1 MVDVIAALN
10 SLRASTAA
18 LIRGIDAERW
28 TDADVRA
35 DSLLPGW
42 SRGHVMT
49 HIARNADG
57 ISRTIAG
64 ALRGEIVARY
74 PHGRAGRDADIE
86 AGATRSSTELLADVR
101 DSADRLDRVLSAVA
115 EADAWALPTEDRT
128 TGEYA
133 VARWREVEVHR
144 VDLGGSYTPADWP
157 AEFVAYL
164 LPELADSLA
173 GRATGPL
180 LVRVVEA
187 GSLVPDLV
195 GRTWSA
201 GEPGEVTQATEVS
214 GPDWAV
220 LAWLTGRG
228 TSAAAQLSATPDL
241 PPWI

>member
-1 MVDVIAALN
+1 MVDVISALS

-18 LIRGIDAERW
+18 LIQAIEAEHW
-28 TDADVRA
+28 TDADVQA
-35 DSLLPGW
+35 ESLLPGW
-42 SRGHVMT
+42 SRGHVLT

-64 ALRGEIVARY
+64 ALRGEVVARY

-86 AGATRSSTELLADVR
+86 AGATRGSIELLADVR

-115 EADAWALPTEDRT
+115 DADAWSLPTEDRT

-133 VARWREVEVHR
+133 TARWREVEVHR

-164 LPELADSLA
+164 LPELAGSLA
-173 GRATGPL
+173 ERADGAMRVQVTETGS
-180 LVRVVEA
+180 VVPE
-187 GSLVPDLV
+187 LV
-195 GRTWSA
+195 GRTWTTGEQA
-201 GEPGEVTQATEVS
+201 GATEVT

-228 TSAAAQLSATPDL
+228 DAVAGPLSSSPAL
-241 PPWI
+241 QPWI